1 MPKPPRRPLG
11 RSGLSVA
18 PVALGGNVFGWT
30 VDEKMGFRLLEKFVS
45 AGFNLI
51 DTADVYSVWAPGHH
65 GGESET
71 ILGNWLHESG
81 RREEVLIATKVGMD
95 LGAGG
100 KGLSA
105 EHITRAV
112 DDSLRRLRTDHIDL
126 YQAHIDDLATPLDL
140 TLGAFGSLLEQGKV
154 RAIGAS
160 NYAAARLSEALQLSH
175 ERGLPRYEVLQPK
188 YNLMDRR
195 EYEESLEPVCR
206 ANGLGVITYSS
217 LASGFLTGKYRS
229 PADLAKSP
237 RGARAGAR
245 LTERGLRILAA
256 LDGVAG
262 RIDSSPATVALAWLM
277 ARPTVTAPIVSATS
291 LDQLDHILDAT
302 SLNLDRASMRFLE
315 DASREPT

>member
-1 MPKPPRRPLG
+1 MCRGPLRARCPNLLGARSG

-30 VDEKMGFRLLEKFVS
+30 VGEKMGFRLLEKFVS

-126 YQAHIDDLATPLDL
+126 YQAHVDDLTTPLHL

-217 LASGFLTGKYRS
+217 LASGFLTGK
-229 PADLAKSP
+229 
-237 RGARAGAR
+237 
-245 LTERGLRILAA
+245 
-256 LDGVAG
+256 
-262 RIDSSPATVALAWLM
+262 
-277 ARPTVTAPIVSATS
+277 
-291 LDQLDHILDAT
+291 
-302 SLNLDRASMRFLE
+302 
-315 DASREPT
+315 